1 MRMRPRLSLVL
12 TPILALGAM
21 TAYAG
26 DLVAPH
32 GAPSSTMKTLSQ
44 VEPRTIIDSLP
55 YVITEDGSYY
65 LTENLYGV
73 EGEHGIIVAADNVT
87 IDLSGYSLIGVPN
100 SLRGITREAQQE
112 EDAGRGAG
120 PSSGQTAVVIK
131 NGIIRDWGIEGIRFD
146 GYDSVRVSDCTVL
159 NNRRDGIYVGNG
171 CIVENCIAR
180 LNNKEGNGAGIHVGE
195 GSVVRNCIS
204 SDNSAEV
211 SGGSC
216 GISAGGGCVI
226 VDNTAFGQCGGPQN
240 GSADGIIVLGNN
252 SLIRGNSCYD
262 NKGFGSGYGRG
273 ISCIGGRHS
282 ISNNVCHNNT
292 VMGDGAT
299 AAGIYATDGN
309 WIEGNTCT
317 DNTANGF
324 DGSAYGI
331 LCFKTNV
338 VSGNSVS
345 GNNGAGLGI
354 SAGIGV
360 GSRSR
365 VFNNHS
371 SNHQNQGQVSTRVPG
386 GFGIRVAS
394 STVTGV
400 SVTDNSTSNNE
411 AAGIVFENT
420 DPGTN
425 NYHARNTL
433 NELLGVM
440 NLGLPNTE
448 GTGDNANVVF

>member
-1 MRMRPRLSLVL
+1 MRTSSRLSL
-12 TPILALGAM
+12 ILSPLIALAAM

-44 VEPRTIIDSLP
+44 VEPRTIIDSIP
-55 YVITEDGSYY
+55 FHITEDGSYY
-65 LTENLYGV
+65 LTQNLYGV

-87 IDLSGYSLIGVPN
+87 IDLAGYSLIGVPN
-100 SLRGITREAQQE
+100 SLRGITREAVQQP
-112 EDAGRGAG
+112 EDGRGAG
-120 PSSGQTAVVIK
+120 PSSGQTAVVIM
-131 NGIIRDWGIEGIRFD
+131 NGIVRDWGIEGIRFD
-146 GYDSVRVSDCTVL
+146 GYDSVRVSNTTVL
-159 NNRRDGIYVGNG
+159 NNRRDGIYLGNG
-171 CIVENCIAR
+171 CIVENCIGR

-195 GSVVRNCIS
+195 GSVVRDCTT

-226 VDNTAFGQCGGPQN
+226 VDNTAFGQCGGPTN

-252 SLIRGNSCYD
+252 SLIRGNNCYG

-282 ISNNVCHNNT
+282 ISNNVCHDNT
-292 VMGDGAT
+292 VWGDGAT
-299 AAGIYATDGN
+299 ASGIYATDGN
-309 WIEGNTCT
+309 WIDGNTCT
-317 DNTANGF
+317 NNTANGF
-324 DGSAYGI
+324 DGSAFGI

-338 VSGNSVS
+338 VTGNSVS
-345 GNNGAGLGI
+345 GNNGSGSGI
-354 SAGIGV
+354 SAGISV

-365 VFNNHS
+365 VSGNHS
-371 SNHQNQGQVSTRVPG
+371 SNHQNQGQIVTRIPG
-386 GFGIRVAS
+386 GFGIRVTAS
-394 STVTGV
+394 SVTGV

-411 AAGIVFENT
+411 TAGIVFENT
-420 DPGTN
+420 DQGTN

-433 NELLGVM
+433 NEFIGVI
-440 NLGLPNTE
+440 NLGAPNSE
-448 GTGDNANVVF
+448 GTGDNANVIF

>member
-1 MRMRPRLSLVL
+1 MRTRLRLSHIL
-12 TPILALGAM
+12 TPMLLLAAVGAS
-21 TAYAG
+21 AG

-32 GAPSSTMKTLSQ
+32 GAPSPTMKTLSQ

-55 YVITEDGSYY
+55 FTITEDGSYY
-65 LTENLYGV
+65 LTQNLYGV

-87 IDLSGYSLIGVPN
+87 IDLAGYSLIGVPN
-100 SLRGITREAQQE
+100 SLRGITREEQQP
-112 EDAGRGAG
+112 EDRRGAG
-120 PSSGQTAVVIK
+120 PSSGQTAVVIM
-131 NGIIRDWGIEGIRFD
+131 NGIVRDWGIEGIRFD
-146 GYDSVRVSDCTVL
+146 GYDAVRVSNCTVL
-159 NNRRDGIYVGNG
+159 SNRRDGIYVGNG

-195 GSVVRNCIS
+195 GSVVRNCTT

-252 SLIRGNSCYD
+252 SLIRGNNCYG
-262 NKGFGSGYGRG
+262 NKGFGTGYGRG

-282 ISNNVCHNNT
+282 ISNNVCHDNS
-292 VMGDGAT
+292 VWGDGAT
-299 AAGIYATDGN
+299 ASGIYATDGN

-317 DNTANGF
+317 NNTANGT
-324 DGSAYGI
+324 DGNAFGI

-345 GNNGAGLGI
+345 GNNGIGFGI
-354 SAGIGV
+354 SAGISV

-365 VFNNHS
+365 VSGNHS
-371 SNHQNQGQVSTRVPG
+371 SNHQNQGQVVTRIPG
-386 GFGIRVAS
+386 GFGIRVS
-394 STVTGV
+394 SATVTGV

-411 AAGIVFENT
+411 SCGIVFENT
-420 DPGTN
+420 DQATN

-433 NELLGVM
+433 NELIGVI
-440 NLGLPNTE
+440 NLGAPNTE
-448 GTGDNANVVF
+448 GTGDNANIVF